1 MGIDELIESSKD
13 YSLGMVSS
21 KEINLDELTLSN
33 FAWKRLI
40 AGHPYIAEVLAQ
52 EQDKEGKKEVIK
64 HIDTLIQNNVDGIDV
79 TEEEQNN
86 LESVRERIIEE
97 ITGK

>member
-21 KEINLDELTLSN
+21 KEVDLDELTLSY
-33 FAWKRLI
+33 FAWKRLF
-40 AGHPYIAEVLAQ
+40 AGHPFIAEVLAQ
-52 EQDKEGKKEVIK
+52 EQDTEGKKEVIK
-64 HIDTLIQNNVDGIDV
+64 HIDSLIQNRVDGIDV
-79 TEEEQNN
+79 GEEKANN